1 MAVRIVRLGAPRERG
16 EGVRLG
22 AVRRPPRGVRKE
34 DYAKRDY
41 FDLWFPELGPSPKL
55 LAYFHNGELTD
66 ARWARYVERYR
77 REKQAPEAQRVLEL
91 LARLSHQADF
101 SIGCYC
107 AREDRCHRS
116 IVRDLLMERGA
127 KVAATK
133 APAKSRQ
140 AQPKAIDIDACLR
153 EAIAKRRL
161 VSFTLDGF
169 ARIAEPH
176 DYGLLDGVAKL
187 FFYQVGG
194 ESKSGKPQGWR
205 WGVLDK
211 IADLKILEKSFSGP
225 RPAPTG
231 RHIEWEALYAT
242 VSPRP
247 VAEPPKTR

>member
-1 MAVRIVRLGAPRERG
+1 MAVRIVRLGAPRERR
-16 EGVRLG
+16 EGLRLG

-41 FDLWFPELGPSPKL
+41 FDLWFPELGPSAKL

-77 REKQAPEAQRVLEL
+77 QEKQAPAAQRVLEL

-107 AREDRCHRS
+107 EREDRCHRS

-127 KVAATK
+127 KVAESK
-133 APAKSRQ
+133 VPAKRRQ
-140 AQPKAIDIDACLR
+140 AKPKPVDLDARLR

-161 VSFTLDGF
+161 VSFMLDGF

-176 DYGLLDGVAKL
+176 DYGLIDGVAKL

-194 ESKSGKPQGWR
+194 ESKSGKPEGWR

-211 IADLKILEKSFSGP
+211 MADLQMLEKGFSGP
-225 RPAPTG
+225 RPAPSG
-231 RHIEWEALYAT
+231 RHIAWDTLYAT
-242 VSPRP
+242 VSPRS
-247 VAEPPKTR
+247 VSAQPKTP